1 MIKKIL
7 FDKKDRKYYWEK
19 GDLNTSLGL
28 IKESEMN
35 KEEAASNTNQKFRVM
50 TANFIDNLEKIKTG
64 PAHTSLKDIGAI
76 LTYTGISKNS
86 IVAEAGTGSGYL
98 TSIIARFVKKVE
110 SYEKNEDFFNLSRK
124 NLEMLKIDNVDI
136 YNKDIS
142 DLKGKFDLIIFNP
155 PYLPEEK
162 HEDSET
168 KLVTTGGKYGYEI
181 LERFFKDAKKF
192 LNKNGKIL
200 IVFSSLTKKKK
211 IDSLIKKYGFKF
223 KLLEEKKIFFESLY
237 VYLIERKE

>member
-35 KEEAASNTNQKFRVM
+35 KEEAVSNTNQKFRVM

-98 TSIIARFVKKVE
+98 TSIIARFVKRVE

-136 YNKDIS
+136 HNKDIS
-142 DLKGKFDLIIFNP
+142 DLKGKFDLIILDLPDPWNYKLENNLKEGGYLVA
-155 PYLPEEK
+155 YLPNITQVKSLVNESKLHHEK
-162 HEDSET
+162 T
-168 KLVTTGGKYGYEI
+168 IEI
-181 LERFFKDAKKF
+181 LEREWYVDER
-192 LNKNGKIL
+192 LRPKN
-200 IVFSSLTKKKK
+200 
-211 IDSLIKKYGFKF
+211 F
-223 KLLEEKKIFFESLY
+223 KLGHSAFLVFLRKI
-237 VYLIERKE
+237 

>member
-136 YNKDIS
+136 HNKDIS
-142 DLKGKFDLIIFNP
+142 NLKGKFDLIILDLPDPWNYKLENNLKEGGYLVA
-155 PYLPEEK
+155 YLPNITQVKTLVNESKLHHEK
-162 HEDSET
+162 T
-168 KLVTTGGKYGYEI
+168 IEI
-181 LERFFKDAKKF
+181 LEREWYVDER
-192 LNKNGKIL
+192 LRPKN
-200 IVFSSLTKKKK
+200 
-211 IDSLIKKYGFKF
+211 F
-223 KLLEEKKIFFESLY
+223 KLGHSAFLVFLRKI
-237 VYLIERKE
+237 